1 MMIAKTLNCENDHG
15 FIFKRGRPSAAVKAI
30 GAIASQPTYETPSK
44 RPAAPLH
51 KSSSQL
57 DFPEPKR
64 RLTSSP
70 SQQLDYQEELQDIS
84 VPIRKPPQPTPLIS
98 RTRMRQSMTPQGKV
112 QQRRKSGG
120 RRATAA
126 VPHRRMSRKA
136 TLGKRRRSTFSMR
149 GKRASS
155 IGGGFKA
162 MPHDA
167 VDASDFYRHIS
178 PEMPEPI
185 RLRQLLAWCARKTAQ
200 VPEWP
205 KELPSHVAQLLSD
218 AAREAVD
225 DIHSAFERGEIATSW
240 YHRPVDSEEQ
250 LKEDDEVQPHP
261 ENRANE
267 EAKEKLLARI
277 AKLQAE
283 NEAWMRELKRAGA
296 EHAKCLDRLPKPVQS
311 LAADSKASDCEP
323 IARALSSID
332 WSPVLQ
338 ENSNV
343 SDYIEDANS
352 GAISSEIASAEEQI
366 DRATRDI
373 EVQLDAVHLDMHC
386 AYETHK
392 HAVSRCNKYRRD
404 LGFIFEQRRERAL
417 AVASSVKTQIPNDA
431 SQPSQKPAVIDPT
444 HDLLRTL
451 ASTLSKQ

>member
-1 MMIAKTLNCENDHG
+1 MMIANTLTCGNDHG

-30 GAIASQPTYETPSK
+30 SAIPTHAETPSK
-44 RPAAPLH
+44 RPATPLTH
-51 KSSSQL
+51 KHSQL

-64 RLTSSP
+64 RLTASP
-70 SQQLDYQEELQDIS
+70 QEPLGYQDELQDIS
-84 VPIRKPPQPTPLIS
+84 VPLKKPPQPTPLIS
-98 RTRMRQSMTPQGKV
+98 RTRKRPSMTPLGKSP
-112 QQRRKSGG
+112 QPRRLS
-120 RRATAA
+120 RRATAMS
-126 VPHRRMSRKA
+126 HRRVSRKA

-205 KELPSHVAQLLSD
+205 SELPEHVVQLLGD

-225 DIHSAFERGEIATSW
+225 DIHSAFERGDIATSW
-240 YHRPVDSEEQ
+240 YHRPLEMQEQ
-250 LKEDDEVQPHP
+250 EDEQVQPHP
-261 ENRANE
+261 ENKANE

-283 NEAWMRELKRAGA
+283 NEAWVKELKRASS

-311 LAADSKASDCEP
+311 LAADSKPADCEP

-332 WSPVLQ
+332 WSPALQ
-338 ENSNV
+338 DNNLAAA
-343 SDYIEDANS
+343 YIEDANE
-352 GAISSEIASAEEQI
+352 GAIDSEIALAEQQI
-366 DRATRDI
+366 SKAVNDI
-373 EVQLDAVHLDMHC
+373 EVQLDAVHLDMHR
-386 AYETHK
+386 AHETHK
-392 HAVSRCNKYRRD
+392 HAVARCNMYRND
-404 LGFIFEQRRERAL
+404 LAFIFEQRRERAL
-417 AVASSVKTQIPNDA
+417 AVASTRSEQSKE
-431 SQPSQKPAVIDPT
+431 SQSCQTPVVTDPT

-451 ASTLSKQ
+451 ASTLSK